1 MGYIPRDTVR
11 QASSVTLLDYLM
23 QTDPGNLVDLG
34 NGNWCTKEHDSLR
47 MSNGKWYWFSRGFG
61 GYSALDYLIKA
72 EGMTLPEAVGEITG
86 SEIPERFIG
95 LNGQLSGRMFSLPEA
110 AQDSSQ
116 AVAYLR
122 KRGISSRVIDECLDN
137 GLLYQS
143 KEFRN
148 VVFVGRDCSGEP
160 RFAAVRS
167 IYGPYRGDVKG
178 SDKRFSFRIRG
189 SGQITEIHLFEAA
202 IDLLSWLTLMEY
214 GGEDR
219 EGKLFLSLSGVAG
232 AGRKIPAALAQAME
246 EEKDVRLVVTHLDR
260 DEAGIRAAENIRE
273 SLEGIAEVRDEP
285 PGTGKDVNDM
295 LMACIYGKRPEE
307 KEHSKQNDM
316 EERTR

>member
-1 MGYIPRDTVR
+1 MGYIPRETVE
-11 QASSVTLLDYLM
+11 QAASVSLLDYLRSR
-23 QTDPGNLVDLG
+23 DPGCLVDLG
-34 NGNWCTKEHDSLR
+34 NGNWCTMEHDSLK

-61 GYSALDYLIKA
+61 GYSALDYLIRA
-72 EGMTLPEAVGEITG
+72 EGMTLPEAVCEITG
-86 SEIPERFIG
+86 TEPAERFIG
-95 LNGQLSGRMFSLPEA
+95 IGGRGAETFRLPDPAE
-110 AQDSSQ
+110 DFSQ

-122 KRGISSRVIDECLDN
+122 KRGISSSVINECIDN

-148 VVFVGRDCSGEP
+148 VVFVGRDSSGEP

-178 SDKRFSFRIRG
+178 SDKSYSFRIRG

-214 GGEDR
+214 RGEERD
-219 EGKLFLSLSGVAG
+219 GKLFLSLSGVAG
-232 AGRKIPAALAQAME
+232 AGKKLPAALTRALD
-246 EEKDVRLVVTHLDR
+246 EEKGIKLAVTHLDR
-260 DEAGIRAAENIRE
+260 DEAGIRASQNIRE
-273 SLEGIAEVRDEP
+273 ALSGVMEVRDDP

-295 LMACIYGKRPEE
+295 LMACIYGVKPE
-307 KEHSKQNDM
+307 KE
-316 EERTR
+316 ERGAAPRER